1 MKLISAIP
9 FSCNELLLLCY
20 SILTAILKK
29 LPFVA
34 LLTGYEILNN
44 GSLLKEVSCS
54 FLTSWLDES
63 LSVSTFSDY
72 SYFLDMKVFPKI
84 LLFIEE

>member
-29 LPFVA
+29 SPFVA

-54 FLTSWLDES
+54 FLNSWLDES

-84 LLFIEE
+84 LLLIEE